1 MAVAEATV
9 VAVTVAGTASTSR
22 ANVVEAA
29 EGRPDRAAPSF
40 VPPVCDDRL
49 QEEPGSPTLLPV
61 APRLKAG
68 AAGYTVWT

>member
-1 MAVAEATV
+1 
-9 VAVTVAGTASTSR
+9 
-22 ANVVEAA
+22 
-29 EGRPDRAAPSF
+29 